1 MNYADLGLQIRRL
14 RKRKKMTQAQL
25 ARETGISAPYLGLI
39 EQGRRIASLETFVRI
54 CNALQAE
61 PGLLLSASLT
71 RNENP
76 LETAFPGRKIL
87 KHKKREGAFESKAS
101 SRKFSLN

>member
-61 PGLLLSASLT
+61 PGVLLSASLKQ
-71 RNENP
+71 NEDP
-76 LETAFPGRKIL
+76 LDRVSHLLAEAQKLLSPEENIKT
-87 KHKKREGAFESKAS
+87 
-101 SRKFSLN
+101 